1 MKTRTVRMR
10 SGEAMS
16 VSWAAQNNYRS
27 WLRRAGGFAMQ
38 TRPLLALWSALWA
51 PAVHIRLADVAS
63 EGELHEAEAPM
74 GAWKAH

>member
-1 MKTRTVRMR
+1 
-10 SGEAMS
+10 
-16 VSWAAQNNYRS
+16 
-27 WLRRAGGFAMQ
+27 MQ

>member
-1 MKTRTVRMR
+1 M
-10 SGEAMS
+10 E
-16 VSWAAQNNYRS
+16 
-27 WLRRAGGFAMQ
+27 